1 VSSALLTAAPTR
13 KDPVSNALLA
23 DSTAFETAFKAP
35 GPSDFEP
42 PPFFTLAGLEVNK
55 PIVIVVLSAIIVA
68 AFFYAASRRIA
79 AGQGMV
85 PGKLQYAG
93 ESAYGFVR
101 NGIAMETIGKEGL
114 RFVPV
119 LATLFFFIAVNNM
132 FGIIPPFQLP
142 GTSKIAIPL
151 GLALI
156 VWVIY
161 NWLGIQRMGFLG
173 YFKAMMFPPGIP
185 WPVYIVLAPI
195 EFLSNVV
202 VRPVTLCLRL
212 TLNMFAGH
220 LVLVLFVLGGEY
232 LLLEYGGIVGV
243 LAGSVSILASIVV
256 TFFELFIQLLQ
267 AYVFTLLAAL
277 YIGGAL
283 VDEH

>member
-1 VSSALLTAAPTR
+1 MS
-13 KDPVSNALLA
+13 DWLLA
-23 DSTAFETAFKAP
+23 AEGNGFTPP

-42 PPFFTLAGLEVNK
+42 PPFFTVAGFEVNK
-55 PIVIVVLSAIIVA
+55 PIVVVVLATLAVA
-68 AFFYAASRRIA
+68 AFFYLAARRAERATA
-79 AGQGMV
+79 AGGNGGLV
-85 PGKLQYAG
+85 PGKLQFAG
-93 ESAYGFVR
+93 EQAYGFVR
-101 NGIAMETIGKEGL
+101 NGSGLETIGKEGL
-114 RFVPV
+114 RYVPF
-119 LATLFFFIAVNNM
+119 LATLFFFIAVNNL

-151 GLALI
+151 GLALV

-161 NWLGIQRMGFLG
+161 NYLGIKRAGFVG

-185 WPVYIVLAPI
+185 LPVYFLLAPI
-195 EFLSNVV
+195 ELLSNFV

-232 LLLEYGGIVGV
+232 LLLEYGGIVGI
-243 LAGSVSILASIVV
+243 LAGSVSIFASIVV
-256 TFFELFIQLLQ
+256 TFFEAFIQLLQ

>member
-1 VSSALLTAAPTR
+1 VS
-13 KDPVSNALLA
+13 DQLLA
-23 DSTAFETAFKAP
+23 VDGGEGFTPP

-42 PPFFTLAGLEVNK
+42 TPFFTVGAWEVDK
-55 PIVIVVLSAIIVA
+55 IVLIIALSTLIVA
-68 AFFYAASRRIA
+68 AFFYLAARRA
-79 AGQGMV
+79 EAGGLV
-85 PGKLQYAG
+85 PGKLQFVG

-101 NGIAMETIGKEGL
+101 NGIGLETIGKEGL
-114 RFVPV
+114 RFVPF
-119 LATLFFFIAVNNM
+119 LATLFFFIAMNNLM
-132 FGIIPPFQLP
+132 GIIPPLQLP

-156 VWVIY
+156 VWAIY
-161 NWLGIQRMGFLG
+161 NYLGIKRAGFIG
-173 YFKAMMFPPGIP
+173 YFREMMFPPGIP
-185 WPVYIVLAPI
+185 KPVYVLLAPI
-195 EFLSNVV
+195 ELLSNVV

-243 LAGSVSILASIVV
+243 LAGSVSILGSLVI
-256 TFFELFIQLLQ
+256 TFFEAFVQLLQ

-277 YIGGAL
+277 YIGGAM

>member
-1 VSSALLTAAPTR
+1 MS
-13 KDPVSNALLA
+13 DWLLA
-23 DSTAFETAFKAP
+23 AEGTGFTPP

-55 PIVIVVLSAIIVA
+55 PIVIVVLSALVVA
-68 AFFYAASRRIA
+68 AFFSLAARRA
-79 AGQGMV
+79 ESGSLV
-85 PGKLQYAG
+85 PGKLQFAG

-101 NGIAMETIGKEGL
+101 NGIGLETIGKEGL
-114 RFVPV
+114 RFVPF
-119 LATLFFFIAVNNM
+119 LAALFFFIAVNNL

-161 NWLGIQRMGFLG
+161 NYLGIKRAGFFG

-185 WPVYIVLAPI
+185 KPVYLLLAPI
-195 EFLSNVV
+195 ELLSNVI

-232 LLLEYGGIVGV
+232 LLLEYGGIVGI

-256 TFFELFIQLLQ
+256 TFFEAFIQLLQ

>member
-1 VSSALLTAAPTR
+1 VSST
-13 KDPVSNALLA
+13 LLA
-23 DSTAFETAFKAP
+23 AEGNGFTPP
-35 GPSDFEP
+35 GPSIFEP
-42 PPFFTLAGLEVNK
+42 PPFFTVGAWEVDKPVVVVLLAT
-55 PIVIVVLSAIIVA
+55 VIVG
-68 AFFYAASRRIA
+68 AFFYAASRRA
-79 AGQGMV
+79 ATGNGMV
-85 PGKLQYAG
+85 PGKLQYMG

-101 NGIAMETIGKEGL
+101 NGIGLETIGKEGL
-114 RFVPV
+114 RFVPF
-119 LATLFFFIAVNNM
+119 LATLFFFIAVNNL

-151 GLALI
+151 ALAVM
-156 VWVIY
+156 VWAIY
-161 NWLGIQRMGFLG
+161 NYLGIKRAGFFG

-185 WPVYIVLAPI
+185 WPVYILLAPI
-195 EFLSNVV
+195 ELLSNFV

-220 LVLVLFVLGGEY
+220 LVLVLFILGGEY

-243 LAGSVSILASIVV
+243 LAGSVSIFASIIV
-256 TFFELFIQLLQ
+256 TFFEAFIQLLQ

>member
-1 VSSALLTAAPTR
+1 VSDWFPLAAEGNGFTP
-13 KDPVSNALLA
+13 
-23 DSTAFETAFKAP
+23 P
-35 GPSDFEP
+35 GPSSFEP
-42 PPFFTLAGLEVNK
+42 PAFFTLGGWAVDKVVVVIALSTL
-55 PIVIVVLSAIIVA
+55 IVG
-68 AFFYAASRRIA
+68 AFFYLAARRA
-79 AGQGMV
+79 EKTGGLV
-85 PGKLQYAG
+85 PGKLQFAG

-101 NGIAMETIGKEGL
+101 NGIGLETIGKEGL
-114 RFVPV
+114 RFVPF
-119 LATLFFFIAVNNM
+119 LATLFFFIAVNNL

-151 GLALI
+151 GLAVI

-161 NWLGIQRMGFLG
+161 NYLGIKRAGFFG

-185 WPVYIVLAPI
+185 IPVYFLLAPI
-195 EFLSNVV
+195 ELLSNFI

-220 LVLVLFVLGGEY
+220 LVLVLFILGGEY
-232 LLLEYGGIVGV
+232 LILEYSGVVGV
-243 LAGSVSILASIVV
+243 LAGSVAILGSIVM
-256 TFFELFIQLLQ
+256 TFFEAFIQLLQ

>member
-1 VSSALLTAAPTR
+1 MSDWFLAAEGNGFTP
-13 KDPVSNALLA
+13 
-23 DSTAFETAFKAP
+23 P
-35 GPSDFEP
+35 GPSIFEP
-42 PPFFTLAGLEVNK
+42 PAFFTIAGWAVDK
-55 PIVIVVLSAIIVA
+55 VVVVIVLSTLIVG
-68 AFFYAASRRIA
+68 AFFYLAARRA
-79 AGQGMV
+79 EAGGGLV

-101 NGIAMETIGKEGL
+101 NGIGLETIGKEGL
-114 RFVPV
+114 RFVPF
-119 LATLFFFIAVNNM
+119 LATLFFFIAVNNL

-151 GLALI
+151 GLAVI

-161 NWLGIQRMGFLG
+161 NYLGIKRAGFFG

-185 WPVYIVLAPI
+185 APVYILLAPI
-195 EFLSNVV
+195 ELLSNVV

-220 LVLVLFVLGGEY
+220 LVLVLFILGGEY

-243 LAGSVSILASIVV
+243 LAGSVSIFASIIV
-256 TFFELFIQLLQ
+256 TFFEAFIQLLQ

>member
-1 VSSALLTAAPTR
+1 MSST
-13 KDPVSNALLA
+13 LLA
-23 DSTAFETAFKAP
+23 AEGNGFTPP
-35 GPSDFEP
+35 GPSIFEP
-42 PPFFTLAGLEVNK
+42 PPFFTVAGLEVNK
-55 PIVIVVLSAIIVA
+55 PIVVVLLATVVVA
-68 AFFYAASRRIA
+68 AFFYAASRRAA
-79 AGQGMV
+79 AGHGMV

-101 NGIAMETIGKEGL
+101 NGIGLETIGKQGL
-114 RFVPV
+114 RFVPF
-119 LATLFFFIAVNNM
+119 LATLFFFIAINNL

-151 GLALI
+151 VLAVI
-156 VWVIY
+156 VWAIY
-161 NWLGIQRMGFLG
+161 NYLGIKRAGFFG

-185 WPVYIVLAPI
+185 WPVYFLLAPI
-195 EFLSNVV
+195 ELLSNFV

-232 LLLEYGGIVGV
+232 LLLEYSGVVGV
-243 LAGSVSILASIVV
+243 LAGSVSIFASIVV
-256 TFFELFIQLLQ
+256 TFFEAFIQLLQ

>member
-1 VSSALLTAAPTR
+1 MS
-13 KDPVSNALLA
+13 DWLLA
-23 DSTAFETAFKAP
+23 AEGTGFTPP

-55 PIVIVVLSAIIVA
+55 PIVIVVLSALVVA
-68 AFFYAASRRIA
+68 AFFSLAARRA
-79 AGQGMV
+79 ESGSLV
-85 PGKLQYAG
+85 PGKLQFAG
-93 ESAYGFVR
+93 EQAYGFVR
-101 NGIAMETIGKEGL
+101 NGIGLETIGKEGL
-114 RFVPV
+114 RFVPF
-119 LATLFFFIAVNNM
+119 LAALFFFIAVNNL

-161 NWLGIQRMGFLG
+161 NYLGIKRAGFFG

-185 WPVYIVLAPI
+185 KPVYLLLAPI
-195 EFLSNVV
+195 ELLSNVI

-232 LLLEYGGIVGV
+232 LLLEYGGIVGI

-256 TFFELFIQLLQ
+256 TFFEAFIQLLQ

>member
-1 VSSALLTAAPTR
+1 MAGATGDDGKDAVS
-13 KDPVSNALLA
+13 DWLLA
-23 DSTAFETAFKAP
+23 AEGEGFTPP
-35 GPSDFEP
+35 GPSIFEP
-42 PPFFTLAGLEVNK
+42 PPFFTIAGWAVDKVVVVIALSTL
-55 PIVIVVLSAIIVA
+55 IVG
-68 AFFYAASRRIA
+68 AFFYLAARRA
-79 AGQGMV
+79 ETGAGRGLV
-85 PGKLQYAG
+85 PGKLQFAG

-101 NGIAMETIGKEGL
+101 NGIGLETIGKDGL
-114 RFVPV
+114 RFVPF
-119 LATLFFFIAVNNM
+119 LATLFFFIAVNNL

-142 GTSKIAIPL
+142 GTSKIAVPL
-151 GLALI
+151 VLAVI
-156 VWVIY
+156 VWAIY
-161 NWLGIQRMGFLG
+161 NYLGIKRAGFFG

-185 WPVYIVLAPI
+185 VPVYFLLAPI
-195 EFLSNVV
+195 ELLSNFI
-202 VRPVTLCLRL
+202 VRPITLCLRL

-243 LAGSVSILASIVV
+243 LAGSVSIFASIVL
-256 TFFELFIQLLQ
+256 TFFEAFIQLLQ

>member
-1 VSSALLTAAPTR
+1 
-13 KDPVSNALLA
+13 VSNALLA
-23 DSTAFETAFKAP
+23 AEGNGFNAP

-42 PPFFTLAGLEVNK
+42 PPFFTLAGVEVNK
-55 PIVIVVLSAIIVA
+55 PIVVVLLSAVIVA

-79 AGQGMV
+79 PAGHGPRQ
-85 PGKLQYAG
+85 A
-93 ESAYGFVR
+93 AVR
-101 NGIAMETIGKEGL
+101 RRVGL
-114 RFVPV
+114 RLRAQRHRARDDRQGGAALRPGPRHAVLLHRREQHVRHHPAVP
-119 LATLFFFIAVNNM
+119 AA
-132 FGIIPPFQLP
+132 

-151 GLALI
+151 GLAAI

-161 NWLGIQRMGFLG
+161 NYLGIKRMGFVG

-195 EFLSNVV
+195 EFLSNVI
-202 VRPVTLCLRL
+202 VRPLTLCLRL

-220 LVLVLFVLGGEY
+220 LVLVLFILGGEY
-232 LLLEYGGIVGV
+232 LILEYSGVVGV
-243 LAGSVSILASIVV
+243 LAGSVAIFASIVV
-256 TFFELFIQLLQ
+256 TFFEAFIQLLQ

>member
-1 VSSALLTAAPTR
+1 MIGHRFVLDPSR
-13 KDPVSNALLA
+13 KDTVSDWTIAA
-23 DSTAFETAFKAP
+23 EGPGFTPP
-35 GPSDFEP
+35 GPGDFEP
-42 PPFFTLAGLEVNK
+42 PPFFSVAGFDVDK
-55 PIVIVVLSAIIVA
+55 PIVIVALSTVVVA
-68 AFFYAASRRIA
+68 AFFYAASRRAA
-79 AGQGMV
+79 AGRGMV
-85 PGKLQYAG
+85 PGKLQFAG

-101 NGIAMETIGKEGL
+101 NGIGLETIGKEGL
-114 RFVPV
+114 RFVPF
-119 LATLFFFIAVNNM
+119 LATLFFFIAVNNL

-161 NWLGIQRMGFLG
+161 NYLGIKREGFFG

-185 WPVYIVLAPI
+185 APVYILLAPI
-195 EFLSNVV
+195 ELLSNVV

-232 LLLEYGGIVGV
+232 LLLEYGGIVGI
-243 LAGSVSILASIVV
+243 LAGSISIFASIVV
-256 TFFELFIQLLQ
+256 TFFEAFIQLLQ

>member
-1 VSSALLTAAPTR
+1 VSDRTIAAEGTGFTP
-13 KDPVSNALLA
+13 
-23 DSTAFETAFKAP
+23 P

-42 PPFFTLAGLEVNK
+42 PPFFTVAGLDVDK
-55 PIVIVVLSAIIVA
+55 PIVVVLLSALIVG

-79 AGQGMV
+79 AGNGMV

-101 NGIAMETIGKEGL
+101 NSIGLDTIGKEGL
-114 RFVPV
+114 RFVPF
-119 LATLFFFIAVNNM
+119 LATLFFFIAINNL

-151 GLALI
+151 GLAVI
-156 VWVIY
+156 VWAIY
-161 NWLGIQRMGFLG
+161 NYLGIKRAGFFG
-173 YFKAMMFPPGIP
+173 YFKNMMFPPGIP
-185 WPVYIVLAPI
+185 WPVYILLAPI
-195 EFLSNVV
+195 ELLSNFL

-232 LLLEYGGIVGV
+232 LLLEYGGIVGI
-243 LAGSVSILASIVV
+243 LSGTVSILGSIVM
-256 TFFELFIQLLQ
+256 TFFEAFIQLLQ

>member
-1 VSSALLTAAPTR
+1 VS
-13 KDPVSNALLA
+13 DWLLA
-23 DSTAFETAFKAP
+23 AEGTGFTPP

-42 PPFFTLAGLEVNK
+42 PPFFTVAGFEVDK
-55 PIVIVVLSAIIVA
+55 VIVVIALATLLVA
-68 AFFYAASRRIA
+68 AFFYLAARRA
-79 AGQGMV
+79 EATGGLV
-85 PGKLQYAG
+85 PGKLQFAG

-101 NGIAMETIGKEGL
+101 NGIGMETIGKEGL
-114 RFVPV
+114 RFVPF
-119 LATLFFFIAVNNM
+119 LATLFFFIAMNNL

-151 GLALI
+151 GLALV

-161 NWLGIQRMGFLG
+161 NYLGIKRAGFFR
-173 YFKAMMFPPGIP
+173 YFKDMMFPPGIP
-185 WPVYIVLAPI
+185 KPVYILLAPI
-195 EFLSNVV
+195 EFFSTVV

-220 LVLVLFVLGGEY
+220 LVLVLFILGGEY
-232 LLLEYGGIVGV
+232 LLLEYGGVVGI
-243 LAGSVSILASIVV
+243 LAGSVSLLGSIIM
-256 TFFELFIQLLQ
+256 TFFEAFIQLLQ

>member
-1 VSSALLTAAPTR
+1 VSST
-13 KDPVSNALLA
+13 LLA
-23 DSTAFETAFKAP
+23 AEGNGFTPP
-35 GPSDFEP
+35 GPSIFEP
-42 PPFFTLAGLEVNK
+42 PPFFTIGGWEVDKVVVVVALATL
-55 PIVIVVLSAIIVA
+55 IVA
-68 AFFYAASRRIA
+68 AFFYATSRRA
-79 AGQGMV
+79 ATSEGMV
-85 PGKLQYAG
+85 PSKLQYLG

-101 NGIAMETIGKEGL
+101 NGIGMETIGKEGL
-114 RFVPV
+114 RFVPF
-119 LATLFFFIAVNNM
+119 LATLFFFIAINNL

-151 GLALI
+151 ALAAM
-156 VWVIY
+156 VWVVY
-161 NWLGIQRMGFLG
+161 NYLGIKRAGFVG

-185 WPVYIVLAPI
+185 WPVYILLAPI
-195 EFLSNVV
+195 ELLSNVV

-243 LAGSVSILASIVV
+243 LAGSVSIFASIVV
-256 TFFELFIQLLQ
+256 TFFEAFIQLLQ

>member
-1 VSSALLTAAPTR
+1 VSDWVLAAEGNGFTP
-13 KDPVSNALLA
+13 
-23 DSTAFETAFKAP
+23 P
-35 GPSDFEP
+35 GPSSFEP
-42 PPFFTLAGLEVNK
+42 PPFFTLGGWEVDK
-55 PIVIVVLSAIIVA
+55 VVVIIALSTLLIG
-68 AFFYAASRRIA
+68 AFFYLAARRA
-79 AGQGMV
+79 EAGGGLV
-85 PGKLQYAG
+85 PGKLQFAG
-93 ESAYGFVR
+93 EQAYGFVR
-101 NGIAMETIGKEGL
+101 NGIGLETIGKEGL
-114 RFVPV
+114 RFVPF
-119 LATLFFFIAVNNM
+119 LATLFFFIAVNNL

-151 GLALI
+151 GLAVI

-161 NWLGIQRMGFLG
+161 NYLGIKRAGFFG

-185 WPVYIVLAPI
+185 IPVYFLLAPI
-195 EFLSNVV
+195 ELLSNFV

-220 LVLVLFVLGGEY
+220 LVLVLFILGGEY
-232 LLLEYGGIVGV
+232 LILEYSGVVGV
-243 LAGSVSILASIVV
+243 LAGSVAILGSIVM
-256 TFFELFIQLLQ
+256 TFFEAFIQLLQ

>member
-1 VSSALLTAAPTR
+1 MSDRTIAAEGNGFTP
-13 KDPVSNALLA
+13 
-23 DSTAFETAFKAP
+23 P

-42 PPFFTLAGLEVNK
+42 PPFFTVAGLEVNK
-55 PIVIVVLSAIIVA
+55 PIVVVLLASVLVA
-68 AFFYAASRRIA
+68 LFFYAASRRIA
-79 AGQGMV
+79 AGNGMV

-101 NGIAMETIGKEGL
+101 NSIGLETIGKEGL
-114 RFVPV
+114 RFVPF
-119 LATLFFFIAVNNM
+119 LATLFFFIAVNNL

-151 GLALI
+151 GLAVI
-156 VWVIY
+156 VWAIY
-161 NWLGIQRMGFLG
+161 NYLGIKRAGFFG

-185 WPVYIVLAPI
+185 WPVYILLAPI
-195 EFLSNVV
+195 ELLSNFL
-202 VRPVTLCLRL
+202 VRPITLCLRL

-232 LLLEYGGIVGV
+232 LLLEHGGIVGI
-243 LAGSVSILASIVV
+243 LAGSVAIFGSVV
-256 TFFELFIQLLQ
+256 MTFFEAFIQLLQ

>member
-1 VSSALLTAAPTR
+1 MSTT
-13 KDPVSNALLA
+13 LLA
-23 DSTAFETAFKAP
+23 AEGTGFTPP
-35 GPSDFEP
+35 GPSIFEP
-42 PPFFTLAGLEVNK
+42 PPFFTVGGLDVDK
-55 PIVIVVLSAIIVA
+55 PIVVVILASLIVA
-68 AFFYAASRRIA
+68 AFFYAASRRAA
-79 AGQGMV
+79 AGHGLV

-101 NGIAMETIGKEGL
+101 NGIGLETIGKEGL
-114 RFVPV
+114 RFVPF
-119 LATLFFFIAVNNM
+119 LATLFFFIAVNNL

-151 GLALI
+151 GLAVI
-156 VWVIY
+156 VWAIY
-161 NWLGIQRMGFLG
+161 NYLGIRRAGFVG

-185 WPVYIVLAPI
+185 WPVYILLAPI
-195 EFLSNVV
+195 ELLSNFV

-243 LAGSVSILASIVV
+243 LAGSVSIFASIVV
-256 TFFELFIQLLQ
+256 TFFEAFIQLLQ

>member
-1 VSSALLTAAPTR
+1 VSDS
-13 KDPVSNALLA
+13 LLA
-23 DSTAFETAFKAP
+23 AEGNGFTPP

-42 PPFFTLAGLEVNK
+42 TPFFTVAGWEVDK
-55 PIVIVVLSAIIVA
+55 IVLVITLSTIIVG
-68 AFFYAASRRIA
+68 AFFYLAARRA
-79 AGQGMV
+79 ETSAGRGMV
-85 PGKLQYAG
+85 PGKLQFAG

-101 NGIAMETIGKEGL
+101 NGIGLETIGKDGL
-114 RFVPV
+114 RFVPF
-119 LATLFFFIAVNNM
+119 LATLFFFIAVNNL
-132 FGIIPPFQLP
+132 FGIIPPLQLP

-161 NWLGIQRMGFLG
+161 NYLGIKRAGFFG

-185 WPVYIVLAPI
+185 KPVYLLLAPI
-195 EFLSNVV
+195 ELLSNVV

-232 LLLEYGGIVGV
+232 LLLEYGGIVGI
-243 LAGSVSILASIVV
+243 LAGSVSIFASIVV
-256 TFFELFIQLLQ
+256 TFFEAFIQLLQ

>member
-1 VSSALLTAAPTR
+1 MTSSARELGSVLAAESDPGGGFVAPGIQEFYPTPIAEFSLLGVDFAITRITLILWIATALMI
-13 KDPVSNALLA
+13 ALL
-23 DSTAFETAFKAP
+23 
-35 GPSDFEP
+35 
-42 PPFFTLAGLEVNK
+42 
-55 PIVIVVLSAIIVA
+55 VA
-68 AFFYAASRRIA
+68 AVRKPSI
-79 AGQGMV
+79 V
-85 PGKLQYAG
+85 PGKLQFVG

-101 NGIAMETIGKEGL
+101 NGIGLETIGKEGL
-114 RFVPV
+114 RFVPF
-119 LATLFFFIAVNNM
+119 LATLFFFIAVNNL

-151 GLALI
+151 VLAVI
-156 VWVIY
+156 VWLIY
-161 NWLGIQRMGFLG
+161 NYLGIKRAGFFG

-185 WPVYIVLAPI
+185 WPVYILLAPI
-195 EFLSNVV
+195 ELLSNFL

-243 LAGSVSILASIVV
+243 LAGSVSILATIVF
-256 TFFELFIQLLQ
+256 TFFEAFIQLLQ

>member
-1 VSSALLTAAPTR
+1 
-13 KDPVSNALLA
+13 VSNALLA
-23 DSTAFETAFKAP
+23 ADGFEAP
-35 GPSDFEP
+35 GPGIFNP
-42 PPFFTLAGLEVNK
+42 PPFFTVAGLEVTK
-55 PIVIVVLSAIIVA
+55 PIVVVLLSALIVA

-101 NGIAMETIGKEGL
+101 NGIGLETIGKEGL
-114 RFVPV
+114 RFVPF
-119 LATLFFFIAVNNM
+119 LATLFFFIAVNNL

-142 GTSKIAIPL
+142 GTSKIAIPR
-151 GLALI
+151 GHAVI

-161 NWLGIQRMGFLG
+161 NYLGIKRAGFVG

-185 WPVYIVLAPI
+185 WPVYFLLAPI
-195 EFLSNVV
+195 ELLSNVI

-232 LLLEYGGIVGV
+232 LLLEYGGLVGV

-256 TFFELFIQLLQ
+256 TFFEMFIQLLQ

>member
-1 VSSALLTAAPTR
+1 MSST
-13 KDPVSNALLA
+13 LLA
-23 DSTAFETAFKAP
+23 AEGTGFTPP

-42 PPFFTLAGLEVNK
+42 PPFFTLAGFEVDK
-55 PIVIVVLSAIIVA
+55 PIVVVTLATLLVA
-68 AFFYAASRRIA
+68 VFFYAASRRAA
-79 AGQGMV
+79 AGQGLV

-93 ESAYGFVR
+93 EAAYGFVR
-101 NGIAMETIGKEGL
+101 NGIGLETIGKEGL
-114 RFVPV
+114 RFVPF
-119 LATLFFFIAVNNM
+119 LATLFFFIAVNNL

-151 GLALI
+151 VLAVI
-156 VWVIY
+156 VWAIY
-161 NWLGIQRMGFLG
+161 NYLGIRRAGLIG
-173 YFKAMMFPPGIP
+173 YFRAMMFPPGIP
-185 WPVYIVLAPI
+185 WPVYFLLAPI
-195 EFLSNVV
+195 ELLSNFV

-256 TFFELFIQLLQ
+256 TFFEAFIQLLQ

>member
-1 VSSALLTAAPTR
+1 MSDWV
-13 KDPVSNALLA
+13 LA
-23 DSTAFETAFKAP
+23 VEGEGEGFTAP
-35 GPSDFEP
+35 GPGIFEP
-42 PPFFTLAGLEVNK
+42 PPFFSIGAWQVDKIVFVVALSTL
-55 PIVIVVLSAIIVA
+55 IVGG
-68 AFFYAASRRIA
+68 FFYLAARRA
-79 AGQGMV
+79 EATGGLV
-85 PGKLQYAG
+85 PGKLQFAG
-93 ESAYGFVR
+93 ESAYSFVR
-101 NGIAMETIGKEGL
+101 NGIGLETIGKEGL
-114 RFVPV
+114 RFVPF
-119 LATLFFFIAVNNM
+119 LATLFFFIALNNL

-151 GLALI
+151 GLAAV

-161 NWLGIQRMGFLG
+161 NYLGMRRAGVLG

-185 WPVYIVLAPI
+185 WPVYLLLAPI
-195 EFLSNVV
+195 ELLSNVF

-232 LLLEYGGIVGV
+232 LLLEYGGVVGV
-243 LAGSVSILASIVV
+243 LSGTVALLGSIVM
-256 TFFELFIQLLQ
+256 TFFEAFIQLLQ

>member
-1 VSSALLTAAPTR
+1 MSDL
-13 KDPVSNALLA
+13 LLA
-23 DSTAFETAFKAP
+23 AEGTGFTPP
-35 GPSDFEP
+35 GPSIFEP
-42 PPFFTLAGLEVNK
+42 PPFFSVAGFDVNK
-55 PIVIVVLSAIIVA
+55 PIVVVVLATVMVG
-68 AFFYAASRRIA
+68 AFFYAAARRA
-79 AGQGMV
+79 ETGGGLV
-85 PGKLQYAG
+85 PGKLQFAG

-101 NGIAMETIGKEGL
+101 NGIGLETIGKEGL
-114 RFVPV
+114 RFVPF
-119 LATLFFFIAVNNM
+119 LATLFFFIAVNNL

-151 GLALI
+151 VLAVI
-156 VWVIY
+156 VWAIY
-161 NWLGIQRMGFLG
+161 NYLGIKRAGFVG

-185 WPVYIVLAPI
+185 LPVYFLLAPI
-195 EFLSNVV
+195 ELLSNFV

-232 LLLEYGGIVGV
+232 LLLEYGGIVGI
-243 LAGSVSILASIVV
+243 LAGSVSIFASIVV
-256 TFFELFIQLLQ
+256 TFFEAFIQLLQ

>member
-1 VSSALLTAAPTR
+1 VS
-13 KDPVSNALLA
+13 DQLLA
-23 DSTAFETAFKAP
+23 AEGTGFTPP

-42 PPFFTLAGLEVNK
+42 TPFFTIGAWEVDKIVLIIALSTLLVGLFFWLAARRAEATGGL
-55 PIVIVVLSAIIVA
+55 
-68 AFFYAASRRIA
+68 
-79 AGQGMV
+79 V
-85 PGKLQYAG
+85 PGKLQFVG

-101 NGIAMETIGKEGL
+101 NGIGLETIGKEGL
-114 RFVPV
+114 RFVPF
-119 LATLFFFIAVNNM
+119 LATLFFFIAVNNLM
-132 FGIIPPFQLP
+132 GIIPPLQLP

-161 NWLGIQRMGFLG
+161 NYLGIKRAGFVG
-173 YFKAMMFPPGIP
+173 YFRSMMFPPGIP
-185 WPVYIVLAPI
+185 WPVYFLLAPI
-195 EFLSNVV
+195 ELLSTVV

-243 LAGSVSILASIVV
+243 LAGTVSILGSFVV
-256 TFFELFIQLLQ
+256 TFFEAFVQLLQ

>member
-1 VSSALLTAAPTR
+1 MAGATGDDGKDDVSDS
-13 KDPVSNALLA
+13 LLA
-23 DSTAFETAFKAP
+23 AEGNGFTPP

-42 PPFFTLAGLEVNK
+42 TPFFTVGAFEVDK
-55 PIVIVVLSAIIVA
+55 IIVIIALATIIVG
-68 AFFYAASRRIA
+68 AFFYLAARRA
-79 AGQGMV
+79 EATGGLV
-85 PGKLQYAG
+85 PGKLQFAG

-101 NGIAMETIGKEGL
+101 NSIGLETIGKEGL
-114 RFVPV
+114 RFVPF
-119 LATLFFFIAVNNM
+119 LATLFFFIALNNL
-132 FGIIPPFQLP
+132 FGVIPPFQLP

-151 GLALI
+151 GLAAV

-161 NWLGIQRMGFLG
+161 NYLGIKRAGFFG

-185 WPVYIVLAPI
+185 KPVYLLLAPI

-202 VRPVTLCLRL
+202 VRPVTLALRL

-256 TFFELFIQLLQ
+256 TFFEVFIQLLQ